1 MRPLKRPSVHPSS
14 MGALAAA
21 VCIITVGAV
30 GWTTVLVQLG
40 LAAPIHAP
48 QPVVAAPVS
57 RVGAPSTP
65 SPSPLSVRA
74 PVSTFVPLPP
84 PREAGVEAMEEGA
97 GSEALEEELSE
108 ALRPPSPTETPTP
121 SPTPTPDPTPTPT
134 PVPPTPTRVP
144 AVLEH
149 LVAAG
154 ETLSGIATQYGVD
167 PEGLISANRLQ
178 ADGTILAGQTLV
190 IPRSPGI
197 VHTVAAGQSL
207 SEIAALYGVE
217 VQRLV
222 DANDLVDPGVILEG
236 QRLLVPGVTRLLPT
250 PTPVATETPVPPT
263 ATPVPTTT
271 PVPPTATRPP
281 PTSAPSLTAT
291 ISRATPARTP
301 RGGATMVWPA
311 RGDLSQGFGED
322 GHSGIDIMGDAGD
335 PVVAAAAGVAI
346 VALESEDGYGWRIE
360 IDHGSGLTTLYAHL
374 SAIGVRV
381 GERVAQGQRIGA
393 VGSTGISTGPHLH
406 FEVRQNGL
414 PVDPLRFLP

>member
-1 MRPLKRPSVHPSS
+1 
-14 MGALAAA
+14 
-21 VCIITVGAV
+21 
-30 GWTTVLVQLG
+30 
-40 LAAPIHAP
+40 
-48 QPVVAAPVS
+48 
-57 RVGAPSTP
+57 
-65 SPSPLSVRA
+65 
-74 PVSTFVPLPP
+74 
-84 PREAGVEAMEEGA
+84 MEEGA
-97 GSEALEEELSE
+97 GSGALEEELSE

-335 PVVAAAAGVAI
+335 PVAAAAAGTVI

-406 FEVRQNGL
+406 FEVRQNSL